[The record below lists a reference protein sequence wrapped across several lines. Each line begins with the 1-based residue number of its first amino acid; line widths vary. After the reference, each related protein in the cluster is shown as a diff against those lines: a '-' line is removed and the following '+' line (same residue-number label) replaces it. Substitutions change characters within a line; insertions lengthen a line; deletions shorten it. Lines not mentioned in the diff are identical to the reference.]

1 MTFSANPDLK
11 AATLL
16 LRRTQVL
23 MLYTPELLLVSVGCV
38 TIHKGAVILEGTP
51 WGCCSPLPDA
61 AQCYYCA
68 AAR

>member
-16 LRRTQVL
+16 LWGTQVL
-23 MLYTPELLLVSVGCV
+23 MLYTPELLFVSVGCV

-51 WGCCSPLPDA
+51 WG
-61 AQCYYCA
+61 Y
-68 AAR
+68 